1 MADVITRK
9 RNNKWEYRFE
19 GAKIGGKR
27 KQFSKSGFNT
37 KKEALEAGVKALA
50 TYNQARTAVQLS
62 EISFADYLDLWYES
76 YCKNNLKPATLTN
89 YRKKIRL
96 HLKPALGMYKL
107 KALNPTILQKFI
119 TDKFNEGYSRNT
131 LSVIKGILSNCLS
144 YAVEPMK
151 YLENNPMAFVKLPSK
166 RVVPEVESRV
176 SPHVFIP
183 KEKMAEI
190 FERFPEGSPTHI
202 PMMFGYKCGLR
213 LGEAFAVTWD
223 NIDLEKRELSV
234 NRQVQWRE
242 KDGDAPGYWFFTKPK
257 YDSVRVIDLD
267 EELVA
272 LLRRTKELQDRAK
285 VFYDEEYIYNYET
298 SNHALNQDKL
308 GKPIELVCVR
318 ESGEFIQPRTI
329 QHTCRVIH
337 GSMNYPEFDFHSLR
351 HTHCSMLLEAG
362 AAPKYVQERL
372 GHKNLQ
378 VTMNI
383 YQHLTPKMSEH
394 GSAILNALY

>member
-1 MADVITRK
+1 MANVITRK
-9 RNNKWEYRFE
+9 RNGKWEYRFE
-19 GAKIGGKR
+19 GAKIEGKR

-37 KKEALEAGVKALA
+37 KKEALEAGNKALA
-50 TYNQARTAVQLS
+50 KYNQTGTVIQPS
-62 EISFADYLDLWYES
+62 EIGFSDFLDLWYES

-89 YRKKIRL
+89 YQKKIRL

-107 KALNPTILQKFI
+107 KSLDPAKLQQFI

-151 YLENNPMAFVKLPSK
+151 YLENNPMAFVKLPFK
-166 RVVPEVESRV
+166 RVEPKIKSRV

-183 KEKMAEI
+183 KEKITEI
-190 FERFPEGSPTHI
+190 FERFPEGSSTHI
-202 PMMFGYKCGLR
+202 PLMFGYKCGLR
-213 LGEAFAVTWD
+213 LGEAFAVAWED
-223 NIDLEKRELSV
+223 IDFESRKLSV

-242 KDGDAPGYWFFTKPK
+242 KDGDTPGYWFFTKPK

-267 EELVA
+267 EGLVS
-272 LLRRTKELQDRAK
+272 LLIRAKEKQERAK
-285 VFYDEEYIYNYET
+285 VFYAEEYIHNYEA
-298 SNHALNQDKL
+298 SDHALNQVGN
-308 GKPIELVCVR
+308 GKPIDLVCVR

-362 AAPKYVQERL
+362 RHRNMFKSV
-372 GHKNLQ
+372 
-378 VTMNI
+378 
-383 YQHLTPKMSEH
+383 
-394 GSAILNALY
+394 

>member
-1 MADVITRK
+1 MANLITRK
-9 RNNKWEYRFE
+9 RNGKWEYRFE
-19 GAKIGGKR
+19 GAKIEGKR

-37 KKEALEAGVKALA
+37 KKEALEAGNKALA
-50 TYNQARTAVQLS
+50 KYNQTGTVIQPS
-62 EISFADYLDLWYES
+62 EIGFSDFLDLWYES

-89 YRKKIRL
+89 YKKKIRL

-107 KALNPTILQKFI
+107 KSLDPAKLQQFI

-151 YLENNPMAFVKLPSK
+151 YLENNPMTFVKLPSK
-166 RVVPEVESRV
+166 RVEPKIESRV
-176 SPHVFIP
+176 SPHVYIP
-183 KEKMAEI
+183 KEKIAEI
-190 FERFPEGSPTHI
+190 FERFPEGSSTHI
-202 PMMFGYKCGLR
+202 PLMFGYKCGLR
-213 LGEAFAVTWD
+213 LGEAFAVAWED
-223 NIDLEKRELSV
+223 IDLENRKLTV
-234 NRQVQWRE
+234 NRQVQWKE
-242 KDGDAPGYWFFTKPK
+242 KDGDTPGYWFFTKPK

-267 EELVA
+267 EGLVA
-272 LLRRTKELQDRAK
+272 LLSRTKEKQERAK
-285 VFYDEEYIYNYET
+285 VFYAEEYIQNFEAPDH
-298 SNHALNQDKL
+298 SLNKEGV
-308 GKPIELVCVR
+308 GKPINLVCIR

-383 YQHLTPKMSEH
+383 YQHLTPKMAES
-394 GSAILNALY
+394 GNAILNTLY